1 MLAAYGYQ
9 MMDVDIVNEVLHNN
23 EFKHPKFFHQLFKLL
38 EDIRIFNEIKLQR
51 PSTIKYIDLRLN
63 TRLTF
68 TESQINVYKTKTLY
82 TDLLFLYLE
91 HAFIEQ
97 NFYDIPSIHP
107 KFDDVLVNMYQYLPN
122 FFQNQSSEDNMY
134 LAERILYQVDDL
146 LKEDML
152 NEYYY
157 IPKNLYENIQ
167 QDLFEDLK
175 RTDAANTDGKDQS
188 QEENDAVTAEAE
200 TKAADSSSEGGA
212 YLEMELHEGENS
224 EVMAD
229 NDTAREGIHP
239 MI

>member
-229 NDTAREGIHP
+229 NDTAREGFIR
-239 MI
+239 